1 MPVVVEFCD
10 ELFNVADGSTFTIGR
25 EADLLID
32 DNPFLHRRFLQISEL
47 DGLWWI
53 TNVGSQLAAT
63 ISDEGGM
70 VEAWLAPG
78 AQIPLVFQRSSV
90 WFTAGA
96 TTYEFKIFCEDPPF
110 AVVQPQ
116 DPVAGTTTTGR
127 TSLTPE
133 QRILLIALA
142 EPILRRTVRGPVNA
156 PTSAEAAGRLGWT
169 VTKFNRKLDQ
179 VCQKLERMGVRG
191 LHGGPERL
199 AIDRKSRLVEYA

>member
-1 MPVVVEFCD
+1 
-10 ELFNVADGSTFTIGR
+10 
-25 EADLLID
+25 
-32 DNPFLHRRFLQISEL
+32 
-47 DGLWWI
+47 
-53 TNVGSQLAAT
+53 
-63 ISDEGGM
+63 M

-78 AQIPLVFQRSSV
+78 AQIPLVFHRSSV

-96 TTYEFKIFCEDPPF
+96 TTYEFKVFCEDPPF

-116 DPVAGTTTTGR
+116 ELVAGTTTTGR
-127 TSLTPE
+127 TTLTPE

-156 PTSAEAAGRLGWT
+156 PTSAEAADRLGWT
-169 VTKFNRKLDQ
+169 ITKFNRKLDQ

-199 AIDRKSRLVEYA
+199 AIDGNLDSSSTRLLHDWWSHPISSCSTFSKSKSEQRGRQP